1 MHPARRCFPSTAA
14 LLVLLLAIACSPE
27 DRSRA
32 PGQPPAADEEAG
44 ALAGRFAGR
53 EVTVGELDE
62 WIKEKLFA
70 NATSNRNP
78 NRLYELRRRALEQM
92 ASEQALETAAA
103 QAGKDVDALMRE
115 EIEKR
120 ATVTDEEV
128 RAYYEENKQRF
139 GKRTFEQLAPT
150 LRRQLEVQK
159 RQQASQEY
167 TSSLRAAIG
176 FESLLEAPRFEIAGK
191 GPSRGPEDAPITLV
205 EFSDYQCPYCKA
217 AEKVVAEVLER
228 YPSQVRLEYRH
239 FPLDSIHPHARRAAE
254 AAMCAADQGKFWEFH
269 RVLFEESPKLEPEKL
284 GAYAQRVGLDR
295 AAFDACLAEQR
306 HAATVEA
313 DIEAGRAAGVA
324 GTPAFY
330 VNGRPVTAG
339 RSLQQFSAVIDE
351 ELERLGVP
359 VPPPPPPPAPAPQPA
374 APAAQ
379 APAPA
384 AAQADTPAEQ
394 GTPAPPP
401 AEAAAQPAPQ
411 PAAQPAPAPEGAAS
425 AAEGA
430 PAASEGAAGQGGA
443 PAPPA
448 EPAPN
453 P

>member
-14 LLVLLLAIACSPE
+14 LLTLLLAIACSPG
-27 DRSRA
+27 DRSPA

-53 EVTVGELDE
+53 EVTVGEVDD

-70 NATSNRNP
+70 NATGNRNP
-78 NRLYELRRRALEQM
+78 NRVYELRRRALEQM

-103 QAGKDVDALMRE
+103 QAGKDVETLMRE

-120 ATVTDEEV
+120 SAVTDEEV
-128 RAYYEENKQRF
+128 RAYYEENQQRF

-150 LRRQLEVQK
+150 LRRQLEAQK
-159 RQQASQEY
+159 RQQATQEY
-167 TSSLRAAIG
+167 SSSLRAAIG
-176 FESLLEAPRFEIAGK
+176 FESLLEAPRFEITGT
-191 GPSRGPEDAPITLV
+191 GPSRGPEDAPIRLV

-217 AEKVVAEVLER
+217 AEKVVDEVLER
-228 YPSQVRLEYRH
+228 YPTQVRLEFRH

-269 RVLFEESPKLEPEKL
+269 RVLFEESPKLEPERL
-284 GAYAQRVGLDR
+284 VSFAQRAGLDR
-295 AAFDACLAEQR
+295 AAFDTCLAEKR
-306 HAATVEA
+306 HAATIEA

-351 ELERLGVP
+351 ELERLGLP
-359 VPPPPPPPAPAPQPA
+359 VPPPPAPQAASPAPPVQPAPAAEPQAEAAPSAAPAAPSPQPA
-374 APAAQ
+374 APAEPSADSASAPPQ
-379 APAPA
+379 APADRPGSP
-384 AAQADTPAEQ
+384 D
-394 GTPAPPP
+394 PAP
-401 AEAAAQPAPQ
+401 
-411 PAAQPAPAPEGAAS
+411 
-425 AAEGA
+425 
-430 PAASEGAAGQGGA
+430 
-443 PAPPA
+443 
-448 EPAPN
+448 
-453 P
+453 